1 MEKRESIV
9 HRLAASLRESEPIQT
24 VCRLRGRRRLYVVG
38 GTIRDLILGRPL
50 ADFDFVVSGSG
61 IIFARTLA
69 RRLKAAFVQLSVEED
84 EARVVKNGIIFDFIG
99 LGKNKLVRDLLRR
112 DFTINALGFD
122 LQDGCLHDPT
132 AGIDDLRRHVLRP
145 VSSQSLRADPLRIL
159 RGFRFAL
166 ELNFELHP
174 DFFRDLPVLLLNEVA
189 AERIGY
195 EMIRIAAV
203 ENSYP
208 QIRRMADLEI
218 FQAIF
223 PEAHR
228 IIDDRFLWGHSLE
241 TYRSLE
247 YLLRLE
253 PFLHLF
259 PEAVRYCAESR
270 RRAIL
275 KLAALFHDIA
285 KPDTFLVQNG
295 EIHFYGHD
303 SKGARIAETLGRKRL
318 KLSRPETALLK
329 KLVQEH
335 MRPHLLSTSQELT
348 ERAMRRFMRDLGE
361 DYLGCMMIA
370 WADGHATGG
379 KTRHL
384 EETMKKMIEIQRAD
398 EAKPRIQRLINGHDL
413 IALGLKPGP
422 IFKTI
427 LQELLDRQLEGKL
440 TTREDGL
447 REAREIYESLTGI
460 KS

>member
-1 MEKRESIV
+1 MESIV
-9 HRLAASLRESEPIQT
+9 HRLTASLRESEPIQT
-24 VCRLRGRRRLYVVG
+24 VFRLRGRRRLYAVG
-38 GTIRDLILGRPL
+38 GTIRDLILGRPP
-50 ADFDFVVSGSG
+50 ADFDFAVSGSG
-61 IIFARTLA
+61 ITFGRTIA
-69 RRLKAAFVQLSVEED
+69 RRLKAAFVQLSAEED

-99 LGKNKLVRDLLRR
+99 LGKNKLEHDLLRR

-122 LQDGCLHDPT
+122 IQTGCLQDPA

-145 VSSQSLRADPLRIL
+145 VSAQSLGADPLRIL

-166 ELNFELHP
+166 ELDFELHP
-174 DFFRDLPVLLLNEVA
+174 DFFRDLPVPQLRTVA

-195 EMIRIAAV
+195 EMIRIAAA
-203 ENSYP
+203 ENSFP
-208 QIRRMADLEI
+208 QIRRMAELEI
-218 FQAIF
+218 FSAIF

-228 IIDDRFLWGHSLE
+228 IIDDQFLWSHSLE

-253 PFLHLF
+253 PFLRLF
-259 PEAVRYCAESR
+259 PEAARYVAESR

-303 SKGARIAETLGRKRL
+303 SKGARIAEILGRKRL

-348 ERAMRRFMRDLGE
+348 ERALRRFMRDLSD

-384 EETMKKMIEIQRAD
+384 EETMKKMVEIQRAD
-398 EAKPRIQRLINGHDL
+398 EAKPKIQRLINGHDL
-413 IALGLKPGP
+413 IALGLVPGP

-427 LQELLDRQLEGKL
+427 LQELLDLQLEGKI
-440 TTREDGL
+440 TTKQDGL
-447 REAREIYESLTGI
+447 QQAREIYESLTGI
-460 KS
+460 K